1 MYKLDL
7 SWLYLRN
14 LMQRGKQA
22 LFLSLNFQLHIGNQF
37 TQGFIQM
44 YVKTMGLLVG
54 FILKKLIP
62 TPHFLTIRGISH
74 VYMVK
79 PLSISVQSN
88 LNLDVGVNKIKPKT
102 RLLA

>member
-1 MYKLDL
+1 
-7 SWLYLRN
+7 
-14 LMQRGKQA
+14 
-22 LFLSLNFQLHIGNQF
+22 
-37 TQGFIQM
+37 M

-62 TPHFLTIRGISH
+62 TPNSLTIRRISH